1 MSFDWHRL
9 SKVED
14 WFYEQAIDSI
24 RERIEEVYGKEVAE
38 LTEEEFTEIESF
50 MENEVYEYSPILS
63 GWSGIRSEWEDRELL
78 YE

>member
-1 MSFDWHRL
+1 MSFDWHRM

-24 RERIEEVYGKEVAE
+24 RERIEEVYGKEVVD
-38 LTEEEFTEIESF
+38 LTEEEFAEVESYF
-50 MENEVYEYSPILS
+50 ENEVYEYSPIAY
-63 GWSGIRSEWEDRELL
+63 GWGGIRSEWEDRELL

>member
-1 MSFDWHRL
+1 MSFDWHRM

-38 LTEEEFTEIESF
+38 LTEEEFAEVESYF
-50 MENEVYEYSPILS
+50 ENEVYEYSPILG

>member
-38 LTEEEFTEIESF
+38 LTEEEFAEVESYF
-50 MENEVYEYSPILS
+50 ENEVYEYSPIAY